1 MPYLKG
7 KQSVL
12 IRKHFEDRESWLEG
26 RQELGIG
33 GSDAAAVCGLSP
45 WTSPVELWKIK
56 TEQKKAKD
64 ISANAAVE
72 RGVRMEPALREL
84 YAAMNPQMEVKHY
97 PYDILSQLERPWLT
111 ATLDGELTDENGRQG
126 ILEIKTGQL
135 MKKADYDKWADGN
148 VPVYYLTQTC
158 WQLLATGWDFVDLF
172 AALQDIRG
180 DWSIR
185 TRRIE
190 RADHEEDLAWLL
202 DKAETF
208 WGYVQKR
215 QMPPMTLSL

>member
-7 KQSVL
+7 KHPVL
-12 IRKHFEDRESWLEG
+12 IRKHFEDRENWLNG

-56 TEQKKAKD
+56 TGQKQQRD
-64 ISANAAVE
+64 ISGNAAVE

-84 YAAMNPQMEVKHY
+84 YAAMNPQMKVEHY
-97 PYDILSQLERPWLT
+97 PYDILAQIERPWLT
-111 ATLDGELTDENGRQG
+111 ATLDGELTDENGRHG
-126 ILEIKTGQL
+126 ILEIKTGQI
-135 MKKADYDKWADGN
+135 MKKADYEKWADGRI
-148 VPVYYLTQTC
+148 PDYYMAQVV
-158 WQLLATGWDFVDLF
+158 WQMLATGWDFVDMF

-185 TRRIE
+185 SRRIE
-190 RADHEEDLAWLL
+190 RADHEDDLAWLAE
-202 DKAETF
+202 KADEF
-208 WGYVQKR
+208 WNYVQKR
-215 QMPPMTLSL
+215 QMPPMVLRL

>member
-1 MPYLKG
+1 MKRLLCI
-7 KQSVL
+7 L
-12 IRKHFEDRESWLEG
+12 I
-26 RQELGIG
+26 
-33 GSDAAAVCGLSP
+33 AAAAAFMVTACGSAAPEADGDTVQTAETEYGFQVVTEVISEEVTADDGTVLLNGSY
-45 WTSPVELWKIK
+45 ELPRL
-56 TEQKKAKD
+56 T
-64 ISANAAVE
+64 
-72 RGVRMEPALREL
+72 
-84 YAAMNPQMEVKHY
+84 
-97 PYDILSQLERPWLT
+97 LT

-190 RADHEEDLAWLL
+190 RSDHEEDLAWLL

-208 WGYVQKR
+208 WDYVQKR

>member
-56 TEQKKAKD
+56 TGQKKAKD

-158 WQLLATGWDFVDLF
+158 C
-172 AALQDIRG
+172 
-180 DWSIR
+180 S
-185 TRRIE
+185 RRFRIY
-190 RADHEEDLAWLL
+190 
-202 DKAETF
+202 AETGRSGQGVSNAPTMRRTLRGC
-208 WGYVQKR
+208 WIRQKR
-215 QMPPMTLSL
+215 FGTMCRSGRCRR